1 MTKVIKVPES
11 HLEVISS
18 PHKEFS
24 PTTLSQL
31 KYAEPT
37 ELYLRDGD
45 VVLFRRPNSPLWQ
58 CRFKR
63 HDNTWDRVS
72 TKQASSEHAVRVAC
86 DLYDE
91 ARFRL
96 RLGLAQKAPT
106 FAEIAHATLYEMRRD
121 LGEGIGKSV
130 YLSYITCIEKYF
142 LPYFMDGTY
151 RTHALRPVPTTCFTS
166 GTDHM
171 VYTFTNHI
179 PLD

>member
-1 MTKVIKVPES
+1 VTKVIKVPES